1 MALIMCRAWIISMDG
16 GAVWSVLVSSQG
28 TMHRVDHP
36 LLSPPS
42 HVTNEPGLVTKAQ
55 VNKLRHKFM
64 LMNTWRISANASC
77 KQLIQIIV
85 VSKLI

>member
-1 MALIMCRAWIISMDG
+1 MDG
-16 GAVWSVLVSSQG
+16 GAVRSVLVSSQG
-28 TMHRVDHP
+28 TALGVDHP

-42 HVTNEPGLVTKAQ
+42 HVTNEPGLVTQAQ
-55 VNKLRHKFM
+55 VNKHRHEFM
-64 LMNTWRISANASC
+64 LMNTWRTSANASC